1 MENGGPIILQSCLVV
16 DCIASLIMISLVV
29 YVLVARPMKVVLVLV
44 LALIAVV
51 VVVVVVVVVAFV
63 VGTRLPDDSAR
74 KPSSLR
80 SSIVQSH

>member
-44 LALIAVV
+44 LALIAI
-51 VVVVVVVVVAFV
+51 VVVVVVVVVAFD

>member
-1 MENGGPIILQSCLVV
+1 
-16 DCIASLIMISLVV
+16 MISLVV
-29 YVLVARPMKVVLVLV
+29 YALVARPMKVVLVL
-44 LALIAVV
+44 ALIAIV

>member
-16 DCIASLIMISLVV
+16 DCIATLIMISLVV
-29 YVLVARPMKVVLVLV
+29 YALVARPMKVVLVL
-44 LALIAVV
+44 ALIAIV